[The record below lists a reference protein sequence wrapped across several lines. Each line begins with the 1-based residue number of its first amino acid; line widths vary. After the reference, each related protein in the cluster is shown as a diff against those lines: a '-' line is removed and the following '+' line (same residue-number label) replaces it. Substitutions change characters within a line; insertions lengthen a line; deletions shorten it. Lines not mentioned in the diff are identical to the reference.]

1 MESAEVGSSHGLE
14 NRSTAKSVIV
24 RCYHSP
30 PIKLMTIKY
39 EDLQPHVEMLI
50 DALENRGASSS
61 GFPNEQVYPYAQKY
75 RDFLKEIRDR
85 KISRY
90 NLEHFLNDT
99 HDEIMKITNQPHRTE
114 QILGA
119 MRIYFYKEFMV
130 RK

>member
-1 MESAEVGSSHGLE
+1 
-14 NRSTAKSVIV
+14 
-24 RCYHSP
+24 
-30 PIKLMTIKY
+30 MTIKY

-50 DALENRGASSS
+50 DALENKGASSS

-85 KISRY
+85 KISKY
-90 NLEHFLNDT
+90 ALEHFLNDT
-99 HDEIMKITNQPHRTE
+99 HDEIMEITNQPHRTE